1 MTTVVISTAGRN
13 LYCSTQ
19 SVFPKL
25 PMDKIYFVY
34 LLTNWNNKVMYV
46 GVTNNLERRLYEHK
60 RKLVEGFTRR
70 YNVGKL
76 VYFESTPNALSA
88 IEREKQIKKWRREK
102 KNQLVESANPAW
114 EDLSLGWGKDFSLRS
129 K

>member
-1 MTTVVISTAGRN
+1 
-13 LYCSTQ
+13 
-19 SVFPKL
+19 
-25 PMDKIYFVY
+25 MDKTYYVY

-46 GVTNNLERRLYEHK
+46 GLTSNLERRVYEHK
-60 RKLVEGFTRR
+60 NKLVEGFTKK

-76 VYFESTPNALSA
+76 VCFETTNDVMAA

-102 KNQLVESANPAW
+102 KNQLVMGMNPEW
-114 EDLSLGWGKDFSLRS
+114 KDLSLEWGKDFSLRS